1 MNAFEQMLQE
11 SGIDPEAE
19 GSVDLLSEKI
29 FGSYAKYLKAY
40 SPSTESLYINVA
52 KNYFEF
58 LAAEEIKSFVN
69 GCVWKIVQYNGLGNS
84 TNERG

>member
-1 MNAFEQMLQE
+1 MELTIRKTIDLFIQNVSLTRSANTEKTYRNAMNAFEQMLQE

-40 SPSTESLYINVA
+40 
-52 KNYFEF
+52 
-58 LAAEEIKSFVN
+58 
-69 GCVWKIVQYNGLGNS
+69 
-84 TNERG
+84 